1 MRIALAGNPNS
12 GKTTLFNSLTGSN
25 QYVGN
30 WPGVTVEQK
39 TGHLRKNKHLKIID
53 LPGIYSLS
61 PYTTEEEIARSF
73 LLDEKPDAIINIVDG
88 TNLERNLYLTTQ
100 LLDLNIPLVLAVNM
114 SDVIEK
120 TGDKI
125 DLEKLSTEL
134 SVPVVLI
141 SALKGSGLE
150 KLTELTMEVAQTKK
164 QTESEQTFLKF
175 NQDVEN
181 VLDHIAKI
189 AFEDTKPDFQRWY
202 QIKLFERDQEMRD
215 HLALDT
221 NKVEAIDEIITLYED
236 LVDEDSESIIT
247 SERYRI
253 INNLVKKSY
262 EKSRKVKLS
271 TSDKIDRIVTNRI
284 LALPIFV
291 VVMFF
296 VYFLSISTI
305 GTWTTDFVNENIFDE
320 GWFLFGKGR
329 SAYTEKVEEYEVSET
344 IAEAFETEIE
354 QAGIKSEDAT
364 NLKVEVNLY
373 DEEGNLEEV
382 VNADYQAYQEASAA
396 VEPEPG
402 EFGPW
407 IPSIPDLI
415 DQGLTKL
422 NVSTWLHELVVDG
435 IVAGVGAVLGFL
447 PQMFV
452 LFLCLALL
460 EGCGYMARIAFIMD
474 RIFRKFGLSGKSFI
488 PLMIGTGC
496 SVPGI
501 MAART
506 IENERDRRMTV
517 ITTTFIP
524 CSAKLPVIALIAG
537 AFFGGKWWIGAA
549 SYFIGIIAVIIS
561 GIILKKT
568 KMFAGDVAPFVIELP
583 SYHFPR
589 MRDILRS
596 SKNRTWEFVKRAG
609 SIVLLSTIVIWF
621 LGAYGFENGFG
632 RVDDVNNSILAVIGS
647 GIGWIFTPLGFGGW
661 RPTVATISG
670 LIAKE
675 NVVGTFGV
683 LYNFEGIAEN
693 GWQIWQNMRL
703 DFTAL
708 AAASFLLFNLICA
721 PCFAAIGAIRREMA
735 SAKWTSFAIIYQTG
749 LAYSMSLIFYQLGML
764 IQGKPDIVGAV
775 VAGILLIG
783 FVYLLFRPGYDKR
796 LLKKSKSAYSKI

>member
-202 QIKLFERDQEMRD
+202 QVKLFERDQEMRD

-305 GTWTTDFVNENIFDE
+305 VTWTTDFVNENIFDE

-452 LFLCLALL
+452 
-460 EGCGYMARIAFIMD
+460 
-474 RIFRKFGLSGKSFI
+474 
-488 PLMIGTGC
+488 
-496 SVPGI
+496 
-501 MAART
+501 
-506 IENERDRRMTV
+506 
-517 ITTTFIP
+517 
-524 CSAKLPVIALIAG
+524 
-537 AFFGGKWWIGAA
+537 
-549 SYFIGIIAVIIS
+549 
-561 GIILKKT
+561 
-568 KMFAGDVAPFVIELP
+568 
-583 SYHFPR
+583 
-589 MRDILRS
+589 
-596 SKNRTWEFVKRAG
+596 
-609 SIVLLSTIVIWF
+609 
-621 LGAYGFENGFG
+621 
-632 RVDDVNNSILAVIGS
+632 
-647 GIGWIFTPLGFGGW
+647 
-661 RPTVATISG
+661 
-670 LIAKE
+670 
-675 NVVGTFGV
+675 
-683 LYNFEGIAEN
+683 
-693 GWQIWQNMRL
+693 
-703 DFTAL
+703 
-708 AAASFLLFNLICA
+708 
-721 PCFAAIGAIRREMA
+721 
-735 SAKWTSFAIIYQTG
+735 
-749 LAYSMSLIFYQLGML
+749 
-764 IQGKPDIVGAV
+764 
-775 VAGILLIG
+775 
-783 FVYLLFRPGYDKR
+783 
-796 LLKKSKSAYSKI
+796 